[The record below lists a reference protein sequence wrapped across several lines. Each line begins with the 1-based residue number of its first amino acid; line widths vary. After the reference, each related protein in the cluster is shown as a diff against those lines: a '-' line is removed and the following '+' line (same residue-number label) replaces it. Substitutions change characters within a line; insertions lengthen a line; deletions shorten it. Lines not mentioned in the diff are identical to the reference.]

1 MSKKLEAVI
10 AIAVFGLA
18 GFTLLRL
25 AAGILSGAIQ

>member
-1 MSKKLEAVI
+1 MEKKLEAAI

-25 AAGILSGAIQ
+25 AAGILRGAIQ